1 MNRLT
6 GALLIAAALALA
18 GCGGGGGEAGGGT
31 GATDVVSL
39 ATKMIDEATSEE
51 CPTAEHCT
59 AWPVRD
65 ATCIGSSSPGI
76 SLPSRK
82 HRYGICSRP
91 GPVTEAF

>member
-59 AWPVRD
+59 AWPVRSL
-65 ATCIGSSSPGI
+65 ATVPDEE
-76 SLPSRK
+76 K
-82 HRYGICSRP
+82 
-91 GPVTEAF
+91 PVDL